1 MFKTIVSIPLSW
13 LYAVGVAIRHMLF
26 DRHLLLS
33 FSVDVPTIC
42 VGNLAVG
49 GTGKTPHTEL
59 ILRMLLES
67 NRWGN
72 ANLAVLSRGYK
83 RKSKGFQIV
92 GPDSTAS
99 FGGDEPLQIARKF
112 PTVTVAVDKNRVEG
126 CEKLAS
132 DLIVLDD
139 AFQYKRLHATLNIVL
154 VNFRRPIFEDRLLPF
169 GRLRDL
175 PSRIKEADA
184 VIVTKCPSVLED
196 GEREAWRERLRL
208 PENMPLW
215 FTTVEYC
222 EPVAVF
228 PDQADTRYNY
238 SKTAVLFSGIA
249 DDTPLRAHISD
260 TYKIVEVLKFP
271 DHHAFSKGDIGQIA
285 AAVRKHPTAALLT
298 TEKDAVRVLDRDV
311 PPEIRERLFAVPVRA
326 AFLDPADQQ
335 ALEQRLEQLQ

>member
-1 MFKTIVSIPLSW
+1 MS
-13 LYAVGVAIRHMLF
+13 
-26 DRHLLLS
+26 
-33 FSVDVPTIC
+33 
-42 VGNLAVG
+42 
-49 GTGKTPHTEL
+49 
-59 ILRMLLES
+59 
-67 NRWGN
+67 
-72 ANLAVLSRGYK
+72 
-83 RKSKGFQIV
+83 
-92 GPDSTAS
+92 PDSTAS

-112 PTVTVAVDKNRVEG
+112 PTLTVAVDRNRVEG
-126 CEKLAS
+126 CERLTSGAAGPDAQEAAAKVPAS

-139 AFQYKRLHATLNIVL
+139 AFQYKRLHASLNIVL
-154 VNFRRPIFEDRLLPF
+154 VNYRRPIFEDRLLPF

-184 VIVTKCPSVLED
+184 VIVTKCPSELED

-298 TEKDAVRVLDRDV
+298 TEKDAVRVLDCDV
-311 PPEIRERLFAVPVRA
+311 PQEIRERLFAVPVRA

-335 ALEQRLEQLQ
+335 ALEERLEQLL

>member
-1 MFKTIVSIPLSW
+1 MLIQRLILSRAAKVW
-13 LYAVGVAIRHMLF
+13 RKAPGAA
-26 DRHLLLS
+26 
-33 FSVDVPTIC
+33 VPTVC
-42 VGNLAVG
+42 VGNITVG

-92 GPDSTAS
+92 SPDSTAS

-154 VNFRRPIFEDRLLPF
+154 VNYRRPIFEDRLLPF

-222 EPVAVF
+222 EPVPVF

-298 TEKDAVRVLDRDV
+298 TEKDAVRVLDLDV
-311 PPEIRERLFAVPVRA
+311 PQEIRERLFAVPVRA

-335 ALEQRLEQLQ
+335 ALQERLEQLAVIGLGGV